1 MLRAFLYIFILV
13 LPFILQ
19 AQDKA
24 YVPDEKAKKAFQ
36 QGLNLWKQFD
46 AEKAEKQIEKAIKID
61 SNYVDPYIL
70 MGEMAMDQN
79 KGNKAILY
87 FEKAISIDSTYS
99 PALYYMLANIYSK
112 RGELAR
118 SSEYLSLYLKM
129 PDLREGQKARGEDLY
144 EKVLFRKHAMEN
156 PVPFEPE
163 NLGSLINSQN
173 DEFVNSITLDEKN
186 MVFTLMKPSTSIKGH
201 FTEGFVMAVKTDSGW
216 VVEGRALPDLHALG
230 NIGAMSLSPDGKFLF
245 FTSCGAPGGYGS
257 CDLYACGKIGD
268 DWGKAQNLGGVVNLE
283 SWDSQPCFSADGQT
297 LYFSSA
303 RPGGMGGS
311 DIWSTT
317 FVQNKGW
324 TKPENLGKN
333 INTNQEEMA
342 PFIHPDGRSMY
353 FSSKGHVGM
362 GGFDLFL
369 SRLDSNDLWMRPENL
384 GYPVNTKADEINIV
398 VSTNGKAA
406 YLSSD
411 LDDGYGGYD
420 IYRFDLPLNLAPQKV
435 SYLEGIVYDA
445 ETLQPIE
452 AELELIDLV
461 NDKLAVRCKSDPGTG
476 YYMAALPGGKN
487 YALNI
492 SREGYLFY
500 SENVN
505 LEIAEVS
512 EEAIQKDI
520 YLKPIKSGESIV
532 LDNIFFDTDEYTL
545 KEISLSELYKL
556 NAFLVRNPDI
566 EIMIC
571 GHTDDVGTEG
581 YNQILSEKRAAAVYS
596 FLLEN
601 GINPSRLKYKG
612 FGLSEPLDSN
622 ETEEGRAKNRRTE
635 ILVL

>member
-1 MLRAFLYIFILV
+1 MLRAILYISIFIMPL
-13 LPFILQ
+13 FLQ
-19 AQDKA
+19 AQEQA
-24 YVPDEKAKKAFQ
+24 YVPDDKAKKAFQ
-36 QGLNLWKQFD
+36 QGLSLWKQFD
-46 AEKAEKQIEKAIKID
+46 AEKAEKQILKAISLD

-70 MGEMAMDQN
+70 MGEMAIDQHD
-79 KGNKAILY
+79 GNKAIYY
-87 FEKAISIDSTYS
+87 FEKAISKDSTYS
-99 PALYYMLANIYSK
+99 PALYYMLGNIYSS
-112 RGELAR
+112 RGEFDR
-118 SSEYLSLYLKM
+118 SAEYLGLCLAL
-129 PDLREGQKARGEDLY
+129 PNLGEGQKARTEDLY
-144 EKVLFRKHAMEN
+144 EKVLFRKHAIEN
-156 PVPFEPE
+156 PIPFEPE
-163 NLGSLINSQN
+163 NLGVHVNSEN

-186 MVFTLMKPSTSIKGH
+186 MVFTLMEPSTSIKGH
-201 FTEGFVMAVKTDSGW
+201 FTEGFVMAVKGDSGW
-216 VVEGRALPDLHALG
+216 VLEGRALPDLYALG

-268 DWGKAQNLGGVVNLE
+268 DWSKPQNLGGVVNLE

-317 FVQNKGW
+317 FIPDKGW
-324 TKPENLGKN
+324 TKPKNLGKN
-333 INTNQEEMA
+333 INTDQEEMA
-342 PFIHPDGRSMY
+342 PYIHPDGRSMY
-353 FSSKGHVGM
+353 FSSKGHLGM

-369 SRLDSNDLWMRPENL
+369 SRLDSNGLWMSPQNI
-384 GYPVNTKADEINIV
+384 GYPVNTEADEINIV

-411 LDDGYGGYD
+411 LEEGYGGYD
-420 IYRFDLPLNLAPQKV
+420 IYRFDLPQKMAPHKV
-435 SYLEGIVYDA
+435 SYLEGIIYDA
-445 ETLQPIE
+445 ETLLPIE
-452 AELELIDLV
+452 AELELIGLV
-461 NDKLAVRCKSDPGTG
+461 NDELAVRCKSDPGTG

-492 SREGYLFY
+492 SREGYLFH
-500 SENVN
+500 SENFN
-505 LEIAEVS
+505 LEITEVAED
-512 EEAIQKDI
+512 AIQKDVF
-520 YLKPIKSGESIV
+520 LKPIKSGESIV

-545 KEISLSELYKL
+545 KEISLTELYKL

-571 GHTDDVGTEG
+571 GHTDDIGTAE
-581 YNQILSEKRAAAVYS
+581 YNQSLSEKRAAAVFS
-596 FLLEN
+596 FLVEN

-612 FGLSEPLDSN
+612 FGLSEPLDTNDS
-622 ETEEGRAKNRRTE
+622 EEGRAKNRRTE